1 MNYHG
6 PGRQVVQTF
15 MQTLVHI
22 VKVGLL
28 CSFMGSINFVGD
40 AHDLPSFLNTSPL
53 CESMWPE
60 VIDFDGQF
68 ASEDNTK
75 RPLMEQ
81 KLLRDIF
88 WCLEVNSQ
96 WPKWQ
101 VLLGLV
107 QLVLRAA
114 DVGLILEI
122 VWLADPRKYH
132 PFLQFFVHPGVTVE
146 SEVFDL
152 DWHLGLEHEAKG
164 LVLHV
169 IGHAIEINE
178 HAFGF
183 WFFLFHHHWSWRWR
197 RWRWWRC
204 DFNHWG
210 WRWLNNFPRFNWNWH
225 WNWLRLFLGF
235 RLHAQID
242 QDAANA
248 EDQKDEQPPREG

>member
-146 SEVFDL
+146 SEIFNL
-152 DWHLGLEHEAKG
+152 DWQCLLEFEAKR

-169 IGHAIEINE
+169 IRLAIEVNE

-183 WFFLFHHHWSWRWR
+183 WLLLHNWSWSCSC
-197 RWRWWRC
+197 RWWRRVV
-204 DFNHWG
+204 NHWG
-210 WRWLNNFPRFNWNWH
+210 RRCFPLNNWRRNYH
-225 WNWLRLFLGF
+225 WLFLG
-235 RLHAQID
+235 LLLGLLPAAQD
-242 QDAANA
+242 QEAAA
-248 EDQKDEQPPREG
+248 QEEQQEEHPPWEG